1 MRKKIIKKSAGGIL
15 FYFIIALFV
24 GSAAIQLQAQS
35 AALTTLKAQIA
46 KEWPS
51 INPNLSYETNFGA
64 LPEVGQIKKNYSY
77 FLQIENA
84 LLAIDTV
91 QLSKKERLDYEIIY
105 FETYLELEN
114 LRLALS
120 FRNNTDI
127 DVNSDGL
134 IHQFAGKFW
143 YRYLVK
149 KWTGTRMTPDEI
161 FEFGL
166 EEIYQV
172 KAEIKTL
179 QLGMGLDSSTFY
191 QYINEDKFFLK
202 NSEQIAA
209 LFEERQRLV
218 LENLGNAYPMDW
230 KLPKLEINRGEE
242 EALASAPG
250 YYRNNTFYYNLF
262 DYPFNVRQLDWLF
275 LHEGNP
281 GHHFQ
286 TSYASQ
292 LDLPAYR
299 SQFFN
304 AGFSEGWAAYI
315 EYYGADVGLYETP
328 YDYLGKWEWD
338 LVRSVRI
345 PLDVGIN
352 YYGWNNKTAL
362 AFWKEYIPNQDEI
375 AQREIDR
382 MRRWPAQVHTYKVG
396 AAILQK
402 LRKKEQ
408 KRLGK
413 DFDLVDFHKKILDQG
428 RIPIGLLPKVFG
440 W

>member
-1 MRKKIIKKSAGGIL
+1 M
-15 FYFIIALFV
+15 
-24 GSAAIQLQAQS
+24 GSVTVMLQAQS
-35 AALTTLKAQIA
+35 TALTKLKVQIA

-51 INPNLSYETNFGA
+51 INPGLSYETN
-64 LPEVGQIKKNYSY
+64 LTTIPELAQIKKNYNY
-77 FLQIENA
+77 FQQIEKA
-84 LLAIDTV
+84 LLAIDTT
-91 QLSKKERLDYEIIY
+91 QFTKQEYLDYEIIY
-105 FETYLELEN
+105 FETYLELEY

-120 FRNNTDI
+120 FRNNPNIDI
-127 DVNSDGL
+127 NGDGL
-134 IHQFAGKFW
+134 NHQFAGKFW

-166 EEIYQV
+166 EEVYQV

-191 QYINEDKFFLK
+191 QYIDEDKFFLEDS
-202 NSEQIAA
+202 NQVAA
-209 LFEERQRLV
+209 LFSERQQTV
-218 LENLGNAYPMDW
+218 LENLDKAYPMDW
-230 KLPKLEINRGEE
+230 KLPELKIARGRD

-286 TSYASQ
+286 VSYTSQ

-299 SQFFN
+299 TQFFN
-304 AGFSEGWAAYI
+304 AGFSEGWAAYV
-315 EYYGADVGLYETP
+315 EYHGEDIGLYETP

-338 LVRSVRI
+338 IVRSVRI

-352 YYGWNNKTAL
+352 YYGWNEETAM
-362 AFWKEYIPNQDEI
+362 AFWKKYIPNQDEI

-382 MRRWPAQVHTYKVG
+382 IRRWPAQVHTYKVG

-402 LRKKEQ
+402 LRKKER

-413 DFDLVDFHKKILDQG
+413 DFDLVAFHKKILDQG
-428 RIPIGLLPKVFG
+428 RIPIGLLPMVFER
-440 W
+440 